1 MSKGT
6 GKFLLFTAAV
16 SAACAG
22 AYYYFKTK
30 NEADAITGEYNDFG
44 TPDKKG
50 DRSYTT
56 ISDSDTTSSDSDT
69 TSANEDPN
77 SVPQELADA
86 VADVKDT
93 EVSVE
98 EFFDDEDEV
107 EDAEA

>member
-56 ISDSDTTSSDSDT
+56 ISDSDT
-69 TSANEDPN
+69 ANSDPN

-86 VADVKDT
+86 VADIKDT

-98 EFFDDEDEV
+98 EFFDDEDEET
-107 EDAEA
+107 EDTEA

>member
-56 ISDSDTTSSDSDT
+56 ISDSDTTSE
-69 TSANEDPN
+69 NEDPN

-98 EFFDDEDEV
+98 EFFDDEDEA